1 MQSQGDPQGSGPI
14 PEQPVTEQQLRQML
28 SNGIV
33 HIKFDKA
40 DGTPREMYATTVSS
54 MMPDT
59 KKPKQPKTQS
69 GDLVHVFDLELQDWR
84 ALKVSKVREVEHVSL
99 PWWLSIKRNNGEKQ

>member
-1 MQSQGDPQGSGPI
+1 MQSQGDPQGSQQP
-14 PEQPVTEQQLRQML
+14 PEQPVAEQDLRRML

-59 KKPKQPKTQS
+59 KKPKAAKTQS
-69 GDLVHVFDLELQDWR
+69 GDLVSVFDLELEDWR
-84 ALKVSKVREVEHVSL
+84 ALKASKVREVQHVPL
-99 PWWLSIKRNNGEKQ
+99 VVWLSMKAKHNES